1 MLLGNL
7 VPECCPLIGH
17 RYCLLIGQLMPRVT
31 LSQESGVT
39 THQVRQKDK
48 SCGGEKYYYT
58 STTSALAPKGT
69 FLGLVSEK
77 EIKLFNLILLNSKK
91 YLDEILFTFNSKKEH
106 FQQKLVLLKL

>member
-39 THQVRQKDK
+39 RSGKKIRGVVVKNTFTQ
-48 SCGGEKYYYT
+48 
-58 STTSALAPKGT
+58 AP
-69 FLGLVSEK
+69 
-77 EIKLFNLILLNSKK
+77 
-91 YLDEILFTFNSKKEH
+91 
-106 FQQKLVLLKL
+106 LVLWLRKAPFFWSLFRERNFLTFKLDIIEFKKILG